1 MANLNKD
8 DEIPYYPLD
17 KKQIIA
23 FCIAIGIILTGAIA
37 VSIITTKNDTE
48 TTSSAVT
55 ENVADNSITCIIED
69 VGTVQDIDTKP
80 DSRIIVDS
88 DGKSNIVYSG
98 SSQKVSQN
106 YYVYLR
112 DTNGAVFQF
121 SVSSDVYA
129 AMSHK
134 TGDTITIYP
143 KETLFGNAYYWQDN
157 ELKNP
162 LKISE

>member
-1 MANLNKD
+1 MVNLNKD

-48 TTSSAVT
+48 TTGSAVT

-88 DGKSNIVYSG
+88 DGKSNIVYNG
-98 SSQKVSQN
+98 SSQEVSQN

-112 DTNGAVFQF
+112 DTNDAVFQF

-129 AMSHK
+129 AMSRK
-134 TGDTITIYP
+134 TGDTITIYS
-143 KETLFGNAYYWQDN
+143 KETLFGKAYYWQN
-157 ELKNP
+157 KELKNP

>member
-1 MANLNKD
+1 MKL

-106 YYVYLR
+106 YYVYL
-112 DTNGAVFQF
+112 
-121 SVSSDVYA
+121 
-129 AMSHK
+129 
-134 TGDTITIYP
+134 
-143 KETLFGNAYYWQDN
+143 
-157 ELKNP
+157 
-162 LKISE
+162 